1 MGIEDQTFSLVSGRQ
16 VPHHRAAHPEA
27 APILSV
33 TVSLLNSAWT
43 EASSFLTGGILGSVS
58 GCLAG
63 DVFLAIMLRRGKNR
77 TQSSMRS
84 RCEEG
89 VPFSL

>member
-1 MGIEDQTFSLVSGRQ
+1 MSGRQ

-43 EASSFLTGGILGSVS
+43 EASSFLTGGIIGSVS
-58 GCLAG
+58 GCLAGG

-84 RCEEG
+84 RCEGG